1 MNNISTILY
10 IFLVTVLLII
20 AIRLIIQNNRI
31 NRKIK
36 NKFGQKYPFLKI
48 DKDPMWNSCPFEG
61 IRSSEIHPIIKEYF
75 GNNTFIVFNKGYN
88 CKSQDLF

>member
-36 NKFGQKYPFLKI
+36 NTTKSKI
-48 DKDPMWNSCPFEG
+48 D
-61 IRSSEIHPIIKEYF
+61 
-75 GNNTFIVFNKGYN
+75 NNYQEK
-88 CKSQDLF
+88 